1 MSDLYSNNDSHFV
14 NHDVRA
20 VLEEHEM
27 SHFTNSI
34 SHSSSIDLLKRAMQA
49 LLSMFS
55 KRCIERETAN
65 S

>member
-1 MSDLYSNNDSHFV
+1 MNDLYSNNDSHFV

-27 SHFTNSI
+27 SHFTSSI
-34 SHSSSIDLLKRAMQA
+34 SHSFSTDLLKRAMQA
-49 LLSMFS
+49 LFSMLS
-55 KRCIERETAN
+55 KRCIERETTN